1 MKKKGRER
9 EGGGKKREGWK
20 KEGRYKH
27 KMKTAESPDLEVKML
42 CEVQALALS

>member
-1 MKKKGRER
+1 MKRRGREG

-20 KEGRYKH
+20 KEGRYKR
-27 KMKTAESPDLEVKML
+27 KMKTAESPELEVKMP